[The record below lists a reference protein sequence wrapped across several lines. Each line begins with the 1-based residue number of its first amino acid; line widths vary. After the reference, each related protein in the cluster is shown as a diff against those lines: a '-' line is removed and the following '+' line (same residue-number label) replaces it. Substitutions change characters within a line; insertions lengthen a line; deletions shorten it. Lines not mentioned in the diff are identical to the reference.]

1 MEKCEW
7 VLGTA
12 CERTVGNMSLRVVR
26 LPCGGSPGTGEEEGM
41 CQAEKRN
48 WKELGLL
55 EKAVCLGAV
64 TT

>member
-1 MEKCEW
+1 M
-7 VLGTA
+7 LGPA
-12 CERTVGNMSLRVVR
+12 RERTMGNMSLLVVR
-26 LPCGGSPGTGEEEGM
+26 LPCGGSPGTGEEERM

-48 WKELGLL
+48 WKELDLL

>member
-1 MEKCEW
+1 M
-7 VLGTA
+7 GD
-12 CERTVGNMSLRVVR
+12 MSLLAVR
-26 LPCGGSPGTGEEEGM
+26 LPCGGSPGTGEEERM

-48 WKELGLL
+48 WKELDLL